1 MGESVAGYLA
11 AVGIRTQL
19 RTMER
24 AAFYTALGT
33 KKLHGVC
40 VCINA
45 VYGNAA
51 SRLSETIVSGGVYT
65 YGTYPDIEALYQKQ
79 ALETDRR
86 RREALLRQIQEMIA
100 ERTRIAPIMDYFW
113 PSGLGPRV
121 ESPALML
128 IDPFPWAAPLEELRL
143 KKK

>member
-1 MGESVAGYLA
+1 
-11 AVGIRTQL
+11 
-19 RTMER
+19 
-24 AAFYTALGT
+24 
-33 KKLHGVC
+33 

-65 YGTYPDIEALYQKQ
+65 YGTYPDIEALYEKQ
-79 ALETDRR
+79 AQETDRR
-86 RREALLRQIQEMIA
+86 RRETMLHQLQQMIA

-121 ESPALML
+121 ESAALML
-128 IDPFPWAAPLEELRL
+128 IDPFPWAAPLEEVRL